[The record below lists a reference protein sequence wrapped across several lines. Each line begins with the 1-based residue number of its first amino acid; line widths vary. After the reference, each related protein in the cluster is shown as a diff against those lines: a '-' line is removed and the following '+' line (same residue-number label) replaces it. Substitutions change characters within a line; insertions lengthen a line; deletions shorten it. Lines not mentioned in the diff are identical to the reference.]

1 MREMKGRTLSSWLP
15 SRWSVGQR
23 LLLKERG
30 SAAVGSMSDEVQQ
43 KILLL
48 RGDRGIASVLPVA
61 DEVK

>member
-1 MREMKGRTLSSWLP
+1 
-15 SRWSVGQR
+15 
-23 LLLKERG
+23 
-30 SAAVGSMSDEVQQ
+30 MSNEVQQ